1 MSVQNYD
8 VNSIFWVN
16 EFSCLDTLMLFAKNF
31 TEHSRV
37 PVLLKV
43 KFTAL
48 DCVYKSF
55 YGLCKCIY
63 VSSLKI

>member
-1 MSVQNYD
+1 
-8 VNSIFWVN
+8 
-16 EFSCLDTLMLFAKNF
+16 MLFAKNF

-37 PVLLKV
+37 PDLLKV